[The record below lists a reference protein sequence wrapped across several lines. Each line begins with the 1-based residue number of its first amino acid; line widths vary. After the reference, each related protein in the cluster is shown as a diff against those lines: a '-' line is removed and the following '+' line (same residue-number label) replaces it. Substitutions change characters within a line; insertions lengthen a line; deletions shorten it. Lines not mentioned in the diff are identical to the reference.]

1 MKKVDM
7 WTAIAY
13 MFCAI
18 AFFLFAFSEY
28 ESSPILS
35 IFLII
40 TQSYFFLFYADV
52 LIKRLR
58 EKKALSQSAESAPD
72 VKEELDNWTI
82 TSFIVISLAFLVLA
96 IIEGQDMP
104 ILRFGIIVF
113 ESVIVL
119 ICTVERIKRAKSAK
133 TAVENNDE

>member
-40 TQSYFFLFYADV
+40 TQSYFFLFYTDV

-58 EKKALSQSAESAPD
+58 ERKASPQTASTEPD
-72 VKEELDNWTI
+72 GKEDLDNWTV
-82 TSFIVISLAFLVLA
+82 TSFIIISLAFLVLA

-104 ILRFGIIVF
+104 MLRFGIIVF

-119 ICTVERIKRAKSAK
+119 ICTVERIKRAKDAK
-133 TAVENNDE
+133 QNDSKA